1 MQNGPLAVLF
11 SLFFVFH
18 EFDIILLTTLAS
30 FQCVGQNYLTFL
42 LEPCSNFGGF
52 SKNLI
57 LKAT

>member
-11 SLFFVFH
+11 SLFFVIH
-18 EFDIILLTTLAS
+18 KFDIILLTTLGS
-30 FQCVGQNYLTFL
+30 FQCVGYIYLTFL
-42 LEPCSNFGGF
+42 LEPGSNFGGF